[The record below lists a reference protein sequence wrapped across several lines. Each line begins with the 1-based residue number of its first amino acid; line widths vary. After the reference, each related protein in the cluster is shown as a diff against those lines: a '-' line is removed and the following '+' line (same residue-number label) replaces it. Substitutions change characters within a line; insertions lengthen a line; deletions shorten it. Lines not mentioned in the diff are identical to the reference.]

1 MITNNAAAV
10 LMFPIAFAT
19 ATQAGLEPRG
29 FAFAIAIGASASFLS
44 PIGNQTNTMGYG
56 MGGYRFMDFARL
68 GFPLTIVV
76 IVLAAVFIPL
86 SWPLS

>member
-1 MITNNAAAV
+1 MV
-10 LMFPIAFAT
+10 
-19 ATQAGLEPRG
+19 
-29 FAFAIAIGASASFLS
+29 
-44 PIGNQTNTMGYG
+44 YG